1 MHVPLRR
8 RDVRVSRQFLD
19 RPRGC
24 PAHRQVRAERVTET
38 MRPVPRHLRPR
49 VLRFEGGNLGDH
61 KAVGGGVLEAR
72 LMFGPGYRIYFAREG
87 ATLVLLLVGG
97 SKATQVRDI
106 RTAQRYWRDYL
117 EEQ

>member
-1 MHVPLRR
+1 MTLT
-8 RDVRVSRQFLD
+8 VREYETED
-19 RPRGC
+19 GTC
-24 PAHRQVRAERVTET
+24 PFRVWLETLNRATRARVQA
-38 MRPVPRHLRPR
+38 R

-61 KAVGGGVLEAR
+61 KAVGDGVLEAR
-72 LMFGPGYRIYFAREG
+72 LMFGPGYRICFARDG

-97 SKATQVRDI
+97 AKATQVRDI